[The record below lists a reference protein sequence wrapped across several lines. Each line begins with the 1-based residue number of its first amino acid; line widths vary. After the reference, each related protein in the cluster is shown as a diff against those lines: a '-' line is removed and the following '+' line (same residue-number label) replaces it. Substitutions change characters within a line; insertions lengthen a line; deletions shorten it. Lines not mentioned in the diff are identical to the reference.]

1 MGNPT
6 PASDAAG
13 EHGPRQTL
21 QPLAQ
26 PAYRRRRPI
35 RVDDGVAAVAGGGGV
50 IVVGV
55 AAAVVDDDGE
65 MDDDRG
71 SLSGDG
77 SHAFH
82 SEDHAFHAS
91 HGSPESRNLANESAV
106 IADDAVANEVDGG
119 DAVEAATAKDPS
131 PRLVRRHYS
140 ATDGLGLNG
149 KPPLDSHK
157 EQRLLFSWNF
167 VRINVG

>member
-13 EHGPRQTL
+13 EHGPHQTL
-21 QPLAQ
+21 RPLAQ
-26 PAYRRRRPI
+26 PAYRRRHPI
-35 RVDDGVAAVAGGGGV
+35 RVVDDDVVAAVAGGGGV

-55 AAAVVDDDGE
+55 AAAVADDDGE
-65 MDDDRG
+65 MDGDRG
-71 SLSGDG
+71 SPSGDG

-82 SEDHAFHAS
+82 PEDHAFHAS

-106 IADDAVANEVDGG
+106 IAGDAVVANEVDGG
-119 DAVEAATAKDPS
+119 DAAEAATAKDPS

-157 EQRLLFSWNF
+157 E
-167 VRINVG
+167 

>member
-13 EHGPRQTL
+13 EHGPHQTL
-21 QPLAQ
+21 RPLAQ

-35 RVDDGVAAVAGGGGV
+35 RVVDDDVVAAVAGGGGV

-55 AAAVVDDDGE
+55 AAAVADDDGE
-65 MDDDRG
+65 MDGDRG
-71 SLSGDG
+71 SPSGDG

-82 SEDHAFHAS
+82 PEDHAFHAS

-106 IADDAVANEVDGG
+106 IADDAVVANEVDGG
-119 DAVEAATAKDPS
+119 DAAAEAAKAKDPS

-157 EQRLLFSWNF
+157 E
-167 VRINVG
+167 